1 MERQA
6 KKWAA
11 LALVAVLLL
20 GLVGCGGLV
29 ERPVSTGSVLL
40 ALDNRQAK
48 SLLPPISMDVV
59 EYLVSALGPSGD
71 TYGPELLSGNT
82 LIEEL
87 VPGTWSFSVIGRNAA
102 HNDIGAGS
110 GAAAVVIGQTAI
122 CSIVV
127 AEYESPD
134 GSFLLQLAWEPDIVD
149 HPSWT
154 GSLKDSA
161 DETTAMAFSVNEVAC
176 TAQSLAEPLHV
187 GWYTM
192 IVKLFDAPN
201 GPGSEVLSTGAACAV
216 RIAADRQTH
225 GDLFLHAVQGFGMID
240 LRLDLDFHD
249 PLVLSPNVPFGNAAV
264 YASGDY
270 AFSVT
275 ADETCT
281 AVYYLRGQQV
291 ATGSYILNAGDLIMD
306 ETYRLDVVAFNVD
319 GSRAASGSWNVR
331 HEQFPPGS
339 FDIVGQGTNGLAGSA
354 TMLFRLYDPSWNLLA
369 LQQIVVPAG
378 SVGNYA
384 FSGLAEGSY
393 GLGMQFQG
401 GSTWF
406 WVGPLVKSW
415 TTAEATLVVVPG
427 EPPSAHVCDFGVM
440 VN

>member
-1 MERQA
+1 
-6 KKWAA
+6 
-11 LALVAVLLL
+11 
-20 GLVGCGGLV
+20 
-29 ERPVSTGSVLL
+29 
-40 ALDNRQAK
+40 
-48 SLLPPISMDVV
+48 MDVV
-59 EYLVSALGPSGD
+59 EYLVSALGPSGA
-71 TYGPELLSGNT
+71 TWGPELLSGNT

-102 HNDIGAGS
+102 HNDIGAGA
-110 GAAAVVIGQTAI
+110 GAAAVVIGQTAV
-122 CSIVV
+122 CSIMV

-134 GSFLLQLAWEPDIVD
+134 GSFLLDLAWEPDIVD

-192 IVKLFDAPN
+192 VVKLFDAPN

-216 RIAADRQTH
+216 RIAAGRQTH

-249 PLVLSPNVPFGNAAV
+249 PLVLTPNVPFGLAPV
-264 YASGDY
+264 YAQGDY
-270 AFSVT
+270 TFSVT

-291 ATGSYILNAGDLIMD
+291 AVGSYILHAGDLIMD
-306 ETYRLDVVAFNVD
+306 ETYRLDVIAFNVD

-331 HEQFPPGS
+331 HEQYPPGA
-339 FDIVGQGTNGLAGSA
+339 FDIVGQATNGLAGSA
-354 TMLFRLYDPSWNLLA
+354 TMKFKLYDPTWTVLA
-369 LQQIVVPAG
+369 QQQITVPAG
-378 SVGNYA
+378 SVGSCT
-384 FSGLAEGSY
+384 FPGLAEGSY
-393 GLGMQFQG
+393 GLGMLFQG
-401 GSTWF
+401 GSTVF
-406 WVGPLVKSW
+406 WKGPFTYVYSPGD
-415 TTAEATLVVVPG
+415 ATMIVVPG
-427 EPPSAHVCDFGVM
+427 APPTAHVCDFGVM
-440 VN
+440 P